1 MSGGSVLIRRLQP
14 QEWQAYRAIRLR
26 ALADA
31 PDAFGST
38 LAAEQELPD
47 DSWATRVAKS
57 AVSGIDCALVAE
69 VAQVAQMGGPL
80 AGLLWAKV
88 DAINAGRVNLFQMW
102 VAPEWRGRGV
112 AAALLIDALGWAR
125 ERGTQVVHLGVN
137 NANAGALRLYERAG
151 FQPIGAPYLMREGA
165 SHMEQEMR
173 LQLSS

>member
-1 MSGGSVLIRRLQP
+1 MSGASVLIRRLQP

-38 LAAEQELPD
+38 LAAEQELPED
-47 DSWATRVAKS
+47 TWAMRVAKS

-69 VAQVAQMGGPL
+69 VDGLL

-88 DAINAGRVNLFQMW
+88 DAQDAGRVNLFQMW

-112 AAALLIDALGWAR
+112 AAALLDEALGWAWG
-125 ERGTQVVHLGVN
+125 RGMQVAHLGVN
-137 NANAGALRLYERAG
+137 SANAGARRLYERAG

-173 LQLSS
+173 LRLPGRG